1 MARYPCVER
10 ETRTLS
16 GPALIAPIS
25 HSINEQ
31 RYPESVIQMIPFRKI
46 LFARR
51 AGRLANDLCV
61 ATNFSTSRSLQLYL
75 RSPAPGAVD
84 DRFELAD
91 SGPCMLCLSPS
102 IALIFMTPTGRSS
115 SPEKT

>member
-1 MARYPCVER
+1 HNINARTNDARNLLSLIHMARYPCVER

-61 ATNFSTSRSLQLYL
+61 DQPAVLVLGQQGPASSNRTS
-75 RSPAPGAVD
+75 PW
-84 DRFELAD
+84 
-91 SGPCMLCLSPS
+91 
-102 IALIFMTPTGRSS
+102 SS
-115 SPEKT
+115 A